1 MKKRKSIEEI
11 FAEQK
16 NLSMSIRKIGN
27 LNPTANMP
35 RPQEVKDK
43 ISDSL
48 RKYHQNIK
56 PVQDNNND

>member
-1 MKKRKSIEEI
+1 MKRKSIEEI
-11 FAEQK
+11 FAEPK

>member
-1 MKKRKSIEEI
+1 MKRKSIEEI
-11 FAEQK
+11 FAEPK
-16 NLSMSIRKIGN
+16 NLSMSIRKVGN
-27 LNPTANMP
+27 MNPTANMP